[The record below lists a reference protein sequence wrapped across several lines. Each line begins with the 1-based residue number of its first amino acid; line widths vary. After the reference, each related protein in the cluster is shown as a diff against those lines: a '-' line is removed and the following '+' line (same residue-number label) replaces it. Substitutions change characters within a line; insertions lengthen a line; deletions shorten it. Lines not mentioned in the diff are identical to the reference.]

1 MGDRAQEIEQLY
13 RERYGAFRAMA
24 ASITGGWEPAV
35 DAVQEGFARAYARRS
50 TYRGEGSIEAWVWR
64 IVLRTASEQR
74 SARGEVSGE
83 WFDAQLPD
91 DAESSSEL
99 TEALRRLS
107 PKRRLIVF
115 LRYFADL
122 SYREIAELTGT
133 SEGTVAATLSQ
144 AHAELAR
151 MLDPNEV
158 RP

>member
-1 MGDRAQEIEQLY
+1 MGDRAQEIELLY

-24 ASITGGWEPAV
+24 ASITGGWETSV

-50 TYRGEGSIEAWVWR
+50 SFRGDGSLEAWVWR

-74 SARGEVSGE
+74 RARGEVSGE
-83 WFDAQLPD
+83 LFEAQLPD
-91 DAESSSEL
+91 GAESSPEL
-99 TEALRRLS
+99 ADALRRLS

-122 SYREIAELTGT
+122 SYREIAEVTGT
-133 SEGTVAATLSQ
+133 TEGTVAATLSQ

-151 MLDPNEV
+151 MLDANEV